1 MSMKSPLRAR
11 AIGFLFAALALI
23 VLACGLAGN
32 ENTDQ
37 TFSFTKSYDELAQ
50 FDSVQIVL
58 KDTSGH
64 TLDNLYRGKVDTVRE
79 IEQLKAI
86 HWKGGIAVISIIG
99 YQGGEIV
106 YKVEKRFNGANDQV
120 LDTLRLILPGTTLS
134 IDGLE
139 LQMTEGDSVSFPK
152 ITVTPVELSDKSLSF
167 ASSAPQLLQVGPT
180 YLRALQRGTAK
191 LTATLKSNP
200 GKSLVFNVTI
210 LPNPLTPDSLFLTP
224 DTLRLAA
231 GGSAGSLAVKVSP
244 ASADTAVTWSLKD
257 STIARITGPGII
269 EGVKQGATV
278 AFAISKR
285 RPALLDSSIILVS
298 SPVAVKEVKFQSDS
312 LDLFVGGAAESLSVN
327 VLPALANPKVAFEVM
342 NPALVSL
349 IGSRVQGLAEGTT
362 GVIARSTENPAAA
375 DTLKVVIFPTQK
387 IDSVRLSL
395 DTLKLF
401 TGAPGATLTPK
412 VYPLTSNPSLLWRSQ
427 NPAVATVDG
436 AGKVSPVSPGKTL
449 VIAFS
454 RVDSTRQDT
463 AIVLVKRDMPQVSVG
478 RDTVIPLGTSLSF
491 RPQVTQE
498 YGSVVQFRWDL
509 NGDGTWDGTSDS
521 IKTVSYTYA
530 EAKEVVAAF
539 SIKDTEGNDTTVTR
553 KIKVVAGPAVQIL
566 SPKDS
571 TYTRLFTIDV
581 TWSVNA
587 KEQDSLKKQTL
598 KLGVNT
604 VTRSAKDES
613 GNLYSASITVIVDT
627 TPPNKPLVHGPATT
641 ASKTPTWTWAS
652 GGGGGAGTYKYWLD
666 VDDSSKGKQIKDTT
680 YTPPTELTEGVHTLF
695 VAESDLAGNWSVAG
709 KLAIK
714 IDVTVPGTPLV
725 AVTPASPTNVR
736 KPKWIWA
743 TGGNGGIGAYQYKL
757 DNGNLATGATA
768 TTDTTFTPAANLAN
782 GSHTLYVQEKDSTGN
797 WSASGSATI
806 SIDTIA
812 PNKPIVTT
820 TETSP
825 TNSTKPTWNW
835 TSGGGGKGIY
845 RYKVGDTVWTTG
857 VVGQGP
863 VMTFTPGS
871 ALAEGTRTLYVE
883 EQDSSGNWSAFGSK
897 TIQIDLTPPGAPS
910 VKSAVAKTTSLKPLW
925 HWSSTGNGGGGYR
938 YSLNNP
944 NPANSPTTS
953 DTSFS
958 PATDQEEGVYTLY
971 VQEKDAAGNWSVAG
985 SFAVQIRGQTGYAVG
1000 GGDILKTTN
1009 GGTNWARLN
1018 FSASLDL
1025 SAVYFTSRD
1034 SGVAVGRSAQLIR
1047 TTDGGKTWNTP
1058 ATSFDSLIQFQSVFF
1073 LDHSTGFAGGTNGSI
1088 FKTTDAGVTWTAKN
1102 SGIEMGYVLS
1112 IFFTDS
1118 QSGYA
1123 VTAGGDAGMIISQ
1136 TKNGG
1141 NAWISTPII
1150 TGGVNGSIFFPNSTD
1165 GYAVDEF
1172 GMVRGTVN
1180 AGAKWDTL
1188 DTGFPQ
1194 FSNSLR
1200 SIYFPK
1206 SDTGYTCGANG
1217 LILRTINAGKS
1228 WKPLITGTSETLNSI
1243 HFTDAKTGFAA
1254 GTSGTMLRTT
1264 DAGDTWTK
1272 ANTPLSSTDVLK
1284 SISFP

>member
-812 PNKPIVTT
+812 PNAPVVTST
-820 TETSP
+820 TASP
-825 TNSTKPTWNW
+825 TNNTMPTWNW

-845 RYKVGDTVWTTG
+845 RYKVGDTVWASSGSQGNGTTY
-857 VVGQGP
+857 
-863 VMTFTPGS
+863 TAS
-871 ALAEGTRTLYVE
+871 ALAEGDRTLFVE
-883 EQDSSGNWSAFGSK
+883 EQDSAGNWSTPGSK
-897 TIQIDLTPPGAPS
+897 IIRIDLTPPGVPTVS
-910 VKSAVAKTTSLKPLW
+910 SPGLKTISLKPT
-925 HWSSTGNGGGGYR
+925 WSWTSAGSGGGGYR
-938 YSLNNP
+938 VKLD
-944 NPANSPTTS
+944 NSDFTSGSTTVSGSSFAPTS
-953 DTSFS
+953 NQS
-958 PATDQEEGVYTLY
+958 EGTHTLY
-971 VQEKDAAGNWSVAG
+971 VQESDSAGNWSGAG
-985 SFAVQIRGQTGYAVG
+985 SASTFIYGQTGYAAGGGVYKTTNGGVTWVKLPTITDDISAAYFTDRDTGYAVG
-1000 GGDILKTTN
+1000 GSGLILKTSDGGNNWSLPQSGLDSNLHYSCVFFPTKRNGYAASATGLVVKTTNAGNTWSSTTSGTPLSLGSIHFTDASTGYTTGYGGDGDFGIFKTGN
-1009 GGTNWARLN
+1009 GGDSWDRVGSLN
-1018 FSASLDL
+1018 AYGG
-1025 SAVYFTSRD
+1025 AVYFTNAST
-1034 SGVAVGRSAQLIR
+1034 GYVVL
-1047 TTDGGKTWNTP
+1047 DGGT
-1058 ATSFDSLIQFQSVFF
+1058 IV
-1073 LDHSTGFAGGTNGSI
+1073 
-1088 FKTTDAGVTWTAKN
+1088 KTT
-1102 SGIEMGYVLS
+1102 
-1112 IFFTDS
+1112 
-1118 QSGYA
+1118 
-1123 VTAGGDAGMIISQ
+1123 
-1136 TKNGG
+1136 
-1141 NAWISTPII
+1141 
-1150 TGGVNGSIFFPNSTD
+1150 
-1165 GYAVDEF
+1165 
-1172 GMVRGTVN
+1172 N

-1188 DTGFPQ
+1188 PHSDISHLLAVHFPDNNNGYAAGYVGAILKTTNAGAKWTVLN
-1194 FSNSLR
+1194 SNTTENIRSLFFLDA
-1200 SIYFPK
+1200 SV
-1206 SDTGYTCGANG
+1206 GYAGGDNG
-1217 LILRTINAGKS
+1217 LITMTVDGGATWSQQNTPTAGAF
-1228 WKPLITGTSETLNSI
+1228 NSI
-1243 HFTDAKTGFAA
+1243 Q
-1254 GTSGTMLRTT
+1254 
-1264 DAGDTWTK
+1264 
-1272 ANTPLSSTDVLK
+1272 
-1284 SISFP
+1284 FP